1 MWFVRFA
8 VKSIRR
14 KNFYDIKWW
23 LLAQI
28 RRSNCR
34 GSMSFVLKGRLCKRL
49 LSADL
54 RVCFI
59 SKTDGTAQSTLDSLQ
74 ERYDQCI

>member
-1 MWFVRFA
+1 MGFVRFA

-34 GSMSFVLKGRLCKRL
+34 GSMPFVLEGRLCKRL

-54 RVCFI
+54 
-59 SKTDGTAQSTLDSLQ
+59 
-74 ERYDQCI
+74 